1 MTMPTTIASTERIYT
16 AGSAATA
23 KHAPTDAPART
34 PKRTAPA
41 ADAKERTAA
50 QPTANAP
57 ARSAESTAEP
67 APSDKPA
74 SAEPVRTARRPLRTI
89 ADYDRHYHAKT
100 GDDPTVPHG
109 FSRAY
114 LPERGW
120 CQYRHDSEAHL
131 FLVWA
136 VSGDGRFWH
145 DWARATGLE
154 LGCTAIVTICTR
166 PIRPYIRL
174 WHWHIEHTET
184 RGGKHRFHCRTADGR
199 PVLITHKHT
208 DPDGQDAYWVT
219 EHLTERNDTHG

>member
-1 MTMPTTIASTERIYT
+1 MTTPHTPTGEKKPTPAQPYADEPKHTAGEKKPTAGETERT
-16 AGSAATA
+16 PAGENATA
-23 KHAPTDAPART
+23 APF
-34 PKRTAPA
+34 
-41 ADAKERTAA
+41 
-50 QPTANAP
+50 
-57 ARSAESTAEP
+57 
-67 APSDKPA
+67 
-74 SAEPVRTARRPLRTI
+74 SAEPVRTARRPLRSI

-100 GDDPTVPHG
+100 GDDPTVPRG
-109 FSRAY
+109 FARAY

-136 VSGDGRFWH
+136 VSGDGHFWH
-145 DWARATGLE
+145 DWARATGTQ

-174 WHWHIEHTET
+174 WHWHIERTET